1 MFVDNAML
9 GRTRY
14 RGRRRP
20 LGMWPLVAG
29 FALLFVLAGAPGLA
43 QQAAGDGDKP
53 YGIPERVK
61 WTTSRVVGSPDPPR
75 PYRMVRAFPQFI
87 FDEPV
92 FIAQD
97 PLSERFI
104 IAEYDGMVYSF
115 DPADLGGSKDLFL
128 NMGRNVSAFSF
139 HPEYERNGQVFVFSA
154 HDPKI
159 EDRSKSF
166 SRVSR
171 FTLVSGSSPPR
182 LDRDSE
188 QIIIEWPG
196 GGHNGGEAIV
206 GPDGYLYITTGD
218 GTGGSDRDNTG
229 QGVNDL
235 MAVMM
240 RLEVENPDPGRNYS
254 IPKDNPFV
262 DMPGARGEIW
272 AYGFRNPWRFSFDPV
287 SGQPWVGDVGQDL
300 WEYIELVSRG
310 SNHGWSVT
318 EGSHPF
324 HPNSELGPTPIV
336 PPVAEHHHTECRS
349 ITGGY
354 VYQGDKFP
362 ELRGVYIYGDY
373 QYGKVWGFRYD
384 HESQKKTWH
393 EELADTAVKISSFGL
408 GRDGSFYALD
418 YDRGE
423 IYQLDQNPPPKK
435 QRQPFPRKLSETGL
449 FTSVKNH
456 TIAPGVIPYSINA
469 AFWSDGAH
477 KERFFAVP
485 GGLGIDFKEDS
496 AWAFD
501 DGSVTVKSFTLDMEE
516 GNPESGRRIETRIVV
531 KQDDHWV
538 GYTYLW
544 NDEQTDATLVEAN
557 GLDKTYEI
565 KDAAAPGG
573 VRKQVWHYP
582 SRKECMFCHSRA
594 AGFVLG
600 LKTHQMN
607 RSQDYGA
614 VSDNQLRTL
623 NHVGLFKTPLEK
635 APAEYAAFPDP
646 FDEQADLSERVKT
659 YLNVNCA
666 MCHVN
671 DGGGNSKLHFG
682 LKTPL
687 DEANLINEVPLHD
700 SMGASDARVVT
711 PGDPHRSTLYKRVVV
726 RGTNQMPPTSTNRV
740 DERGAQLLFDWIKQL
755 EAKSAAPAE

>member
-1 MFVDNAML
+1 MFVESLMPDQ
-9 GRTRY
+9 TRY
-14 RGRRRP
+14 QGRRSP
-20 LGMWPLVAG
+20 LGTWPLGVG
-29 FALLFVLAGAPGLA
+29 FALLFVLAGVPGLA
-43 QQAAGDGDKP
+43 QEAAADADKP

-75 PYRMVRAFPQFI
+75 PYRMVRAFPQFV
-87 FDEPV
+87 FKHPV

-97 PLSERFI
+97 PLSERFMV
-104 IAEYDGMVYSF
+104 AEYDGMVYSF
-115 DPADLGGSKDLFL
+115 DPSDLSGAKDLFL
-128 NMGRNVSAFSF
+128 DMGRNVSAFSF

-159 EDRSKSF
+159 KDRSKSI

-171 FTLVSGSSPPR
+171 FTLVGGSDPPR

-188 QIIIEWPG
+188 EIIVEWPG
-196 GGHNGGEAIV
+196 GGHNGGEAII

-218 GTGGSDRDNTG
+218 GTGSSDRDNTG

-240 RLEVENPDPGRNYS
+240 RLDVENPDPGRKYS

-262 DMPGARGEIW
+262 DMPDARGEIW

-287 SGQPWVGDVGQDL
+287 SGKPWVGDVGQDL

-310 SNHGWSVT
+310 SNHGWSVM

-324 HPNSELGPTPIV
+324 HPNKERGPTPIV

-354 VYQGDKFP
+354 VYEGDKFP
-362 ELRGVYIYGDY
+362 ELRDVYIYGDY

-384 HESQKKTWH
+384 HEAGEKTWH
-393 EELADTAVKISSFGL
+393 EELADTTVKVSSFGL

-423 IYQLDQNPPPKK
+423 IYQLDRNPAPK

-449 FTSVKNH
+449 FISVEKH
-456 TIAPGVIPYSINA
+456 EVVPGVIPYSINA
-469 AFWSDGAH
+469 PFWSDGVG

-485 GGLGIDFKEDS
+485 GDLGIDFHEDT

-501 DGSVTVKSFTLDMEE
+501 DGSVTVKSFSIEAE
-516 GNPESGRRIETRIVV
+516 QGRPETRRRIETRIVV
-531 KQDDHWV
+531 KQENHWV
-538 GYTYLW
+538 GYSYVW
-544 NDEQTDATLVEAN
+544 NDEQTDAMLVDAN
-557 GLDKTYEI
+557 GLDKTYKV
-565 KDAAAPGG
+565 KDASAPGG
-573 VRKQVWHYP
+573 TREQRWHYP

-600 LKTHQMN
+600 LNTRQMN
-607 RSQDYGA
+607 RPHDYGA
-614 VSDNQLRTL
+614 VSDNQLRAL
-623 NHVGLFKTPLEK
+623 NHIGLFKTPLEK
-635 APAEYAAFPDP
+635 PPEEYAAFPDP
-646 FDEQADLSERVKT
+646 FNVRADLEERVKT

-666 MCHVN
+666 MCHVGS
-671 DGGGNSKLHFG
+671 GGGNSNLNLG

-687 DEANLINEVPLHD
+687 AEGRMIDEIPLHGE
-700 SMGASDARVVT
+700 MGASNARVVA

-755 EAKSAAPAE
+755 EAKPAAAGE